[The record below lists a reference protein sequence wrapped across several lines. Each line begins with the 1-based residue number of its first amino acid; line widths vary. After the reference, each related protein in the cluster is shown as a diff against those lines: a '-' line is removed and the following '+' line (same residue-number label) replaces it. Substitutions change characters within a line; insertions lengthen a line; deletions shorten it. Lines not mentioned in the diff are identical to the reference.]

1 MLLITVGAVLGGLAV
16 MLLAVNLYVQSK
28 GTQAR
33 IQQELSQ
40 RLDAELRIARISVT
54 PWWGL
59 RLTGITMPQ
68 SDAAAAS
75 DFLHADSFRL
85 RIRFLSLFS
94 RRLVIKEVS
103 LVRPNVHWIQN
114 SSGKWRL
121 PTIQRPPEEFAAAPQ
136 PPPKSDSVSPAA
148 PPVNGRTETAP
159 SSEWESAAFTP
170 EVRRVTLTGGNFHFL
185 DMRGKPVATFDGV
198 DFRSSLRSG
207 AALRGN
213 VTIMRIALRDRFFLE
228 QLDSPLRYD
237 PSKLEF
243 SQISARAA
251 GGEITGFFSMKPADP
266 GSPFDVNVK
275 FREVDADKVVT
286 SAGGP
291 SGMINGRIEG
301 ELEATGKT
309 ADANALG
316 GAGEI
321 YLRDGEVRQYS
332 LLVALG
338 RILQIDE
345 LTQLR
350 FEEAHVKYRITPG
363 IVIVDEMLLSS
374 ANLRLSAK
382 GTIYFGGKMQLD
394 ARLAINEKI
403 RGQLFRVI
411 SDNFQPL
418 EQPGLYGVDFR
429 IHGTVDKPKSD
440 LVNRLVGSQLKDLGG
455 VIESLFG
462 GGKKERR
469 KPKNGDAPEQGQP
482 AAEPTQ
488 VPAVAI
494 PEPAAG
500 AVAPATEGQTP
511 AAEAFPPLAPELD
524 SP

>member
-1 MLLITVGAVLGGLAV
+1 MKKAGRVLLITVGAVLGMLAV
-16 MLLAVNLYVQSK
+16 MLLAVNLYVQSE

-40 RLDAELRIARISVT
+40 RLGAELRIERISVT

-59 RLTGITMPQ
+59 RLSGITMPQ
-68 SDAAAAS
+68 SDAAAGD
-75 DFLHADSFRL
+75 DFLQADTFRL
-85 RIRFLSLFS
+85 RIRFVSLFS
-94 RRLVIKEVS
+94 RRLVIKEVA
-103 LVRPNVHWIQN
+103 LVRPNVHWVQN
-114 SSGKWRL
+114 SNGKWRL
-121 PTIQRPPEEFAAAPQ
+121 PTMQGAVDESTAEPPPPVAGQPAQ
-136 PPPKSDSVSPAA
+136 PPTGTAAMSPAA
-148 PPVNGRTETAP
+148 PSADVRTEPAP
-159 SSEWESAAFTP
+159 GSDADSAAFTP
-170 EVRRVTLTGGNFHFL
+170 EVRRVTLTGGDFHFL
-185 DMRGKPVATFDGV
+185 DMGGKPVATFEGV

-213 VTIMRIALRDRFFLE
+213 VTITRIALRDRFFLE

-237 PSKLEF
+237 PSQLEF
-243 SQISARAA
+243 SQITARAA

-286 SAGGP
+286 NAGGP

-309 ADANALG
+309 ADPNALG

-350 FEEAHVKYRITPG
+350 FEEAHVKYHITPG
-363 IVIVDEMLLSS
+363 VIIVDEMLLSS

-382 GTIYFGGKMQLD
+382 GTISFQGKMRMDSQ
-394 ARLAINEKI
+394 LAINDKI
-403 RGQLFRVI
+403 RRQLFRAI
-411 SDNFQPL
+411 GDNFQPL
-418 EQPGLYGVDFR
+418 EQPGYYGVDFR
-429 IHGTVDKPKSD
+429 IHGTVDKPKSN
-440 LVNRLVGSQLKDLGG
+440 LMNRLVGSQL
-455 VIESLFG
+455 
-462 GGKKERR
+462 
-469 KPKNGDAPEQGQP
+469 
-482 AAEPTQ
+482 
-488 VPAVAI
+488 
-494 PEPAAG
+494 
-500 AVAPATEGQTP
+500 
-511 AAEAFPPLAPELD
+511 
-524 SP
+524 